1 MMFKQEV
8 IVRDYPYLKYFI
20 ECYFNWSMDYVDLN
34 QMAAEYLKIENE
46 KHILPFKKEIEK
58 LQTLSN
64 SSEMVKEMV
73 YKYGNRVLSLEKSKE
88 MLNILIRNFL

>member
-1 MMFKQEV
+1 MMFKQKV

-34 QMAAEYLKIENE
+34 QIAAEYLKIENE

-58 LQTLSN
+58 LQTLSD
-64 SSEMVKEMV
+64 SSEMV
-73 YKYGNRVLSLEKSKE
+73 YNYGNRILSLEKSKE

>member
-1 MMFKQEV
+1 
-8 IVRDYPYLKYFI
+8 
-20 ECYFNWSMDYVDLN
+20 MDYVDLN
-34 QMAAEYLKIENE
+34 QIAAEYLKIENE

-73 YKYGNRVLSLEKSKE
+73 YNYGNRVLSLEKSKE
-88 MLNILIRNFL
+88 MLNILIRNFYSRTVNHTCP

>member
-1 MMFKQEV
+1 MN
-8 IVRDYPYLKYFI
+8 IDYPYLKYFI

-34 QMAAEYLKIENE
+34 QLAAECLKIENE

-73 YKYGNRVLSLEKSKE
+73 YNYGNRILSLEKSKE

>member
-1 MMFKQEV
+1 MN
-8 IVRDYPYLKYFI
+8 IDYPYLKYFI
-20 ECYFNWSMDYVDLN
+20 ERYFNWSMDYVDLN
-34 QMAAEYLKIENE
+34 QLAAECLKIENE

-73 YKYGNRVLSLEKSKE
+73 YNYGNRILSLEKSKE

>member
-1 MMFKQEV
+1 MN
-8 IVRDYPYLKYFI
+8 IDYPYLKYFI
-20 ECYFNWSMDYVDLN
+20 ECYFNWSMDYVDLD
-34 QMAAEYLKIENE
+34 QLAKDYLKIENDN
-46 KHILPFKKEIEK
+46 HILPFKKEIEK

-73 YKYGNRVLSLEKSKE
+73 YNYGNRVLNLEKSKE

>member
-1 MMFKQEV
+1 MNINF
-8 IVRDYPYLKYFI
+8 PYLKYFI

-34 QMAAEYLKIENE
+34 QLAAEYLKIENE
-46 KHILPFKKEIEK
+46 KHILTFKKEIEK

-64 SSEMVKEMV
+64 SSEMMKEMV
-73 YKYGNRVLSLEKSKE
+73 YNYGNRVLSLEKSKE